1 MVKNIIND
9 KGRHYIMIKKSMLQE
24 EITILCVCILQEY
37 FQTHKEKSDRIEKKV
52 DKSTTLAGDFSTS
65 LSLINWTK

>member
-9 KGRHYIMIKKSMLQE
+9 KGRHYIMIRKSILQE
-24 EITILCVCILQEY
+24 EITILCVCILQQY

-52 DKSTTLAGDFSTS
+52 DKSTALAGDFSTS